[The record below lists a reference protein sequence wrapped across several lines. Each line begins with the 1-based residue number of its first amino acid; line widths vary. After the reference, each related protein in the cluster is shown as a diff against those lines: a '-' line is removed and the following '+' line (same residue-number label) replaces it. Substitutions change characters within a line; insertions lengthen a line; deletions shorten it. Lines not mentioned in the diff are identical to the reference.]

1 MLLLSFLGLVASL
14 TLWGT
19 FFPVPYTDIRPHGS
33 FVERVTGA
41 IRASFFLTGTYE
53 FVLTANS
60 KAAGAFQHE
69 RPGSFAGFSGLPR
82 LPSDAYLDGMYCNS
96 SSWVFI
102 PSGGTVASPNTCFSR
117 DMYSGSSSEIGLA
130 VEAVEPSRVAIGGV
144 EMDDAAQSAKS
155 SSFLLELAVGS
166 LAIIFVCWLS
176 LKLISIAYTREDL
189 ALSFGRLFV
198 PSPEVAKHF
207 VMTSGLTV
215 TINMSNDVAL
225 VPISDAY
232 EVVTAMI
239 ESSMGMGQSGV
250 NPIYYRE
257 NGPVFTDSVAV
268 CDVPLSSLALVTGSQ
283 LVEYSFH
290 PVVDVI
296 INRLAR
302 QQIGTPVNWSNCIAA
317 DSDAIPVER
326 VNNEPGSTSLLPASV
341 ASVRMPQLTALVLRR
356 LENISHF
363 VLLRLV
369 FVIVANAGDGQ
380 TAAENRSSTDKEEG
394 PSERPKRNR
403 MGQRQRRRLYQR
415 EMRKQQAELIDRLE
429 MESDGGSNPP
439 PQAPPAPLPASPVG
453 HAASSTVA
461 PMAPIRPA
469 MPVNLQ
475 GQGNGFRPPH
485 PHPPPPFRQF
495 PVVARQPP
503 VPGQGGQMPPFPW
516 PYQQYGYPHYPHQR
530 F

>member
-1 MLLLSFLGLVASL
+1 MLLRSFLGLVASL

-41 IRASFFLTGTYE
+41 IRASFFLTGAYE
-53 FVLTANS
+53 FVLIANS

-82 LPSDAYLDGMYCNS
+82 LPSNAYLDGMYCNS

-102 PSGGTVASPNTCFSR
+102 PSVGTVASPNTCFSR

-130 VEAVEPSRVAIGGV
+130 VEPVEPSRVAIGGV

-155 SSFLLELAVGS
+155 SSFLLD
-166 LAIIFVCWLS
+166 
-176 LKLISIAYTREDL
+176 IAYTREDQV
-189 ALSFGRLFV
+189 LSFGRLFV

-215 TINMSNDVAL
+215 TTNMSNDVAL
-225 VPISDAY
+225 MPISDAY

-239 ESSMGMGQSGV
+239 ESSIGMGQSGV
-250 NPIYYRE
+250 NPIYCRE

-268 CDVPLSSLALVTGSQ
+268 CDVPLSSPALVTGSQ

-290 PVVDVI
+290 PGVGVVI
-296 INRLAR
+296 SRLAR

-317 DSDAIPVER
+317 DSDAIPVKR
-326 VNNEPGSTSLLPASV
+326 VNNERGSISLLPASV

-403 MGQRQRRRLYQR
+403 MGQRQRRRLHQR

-439 PQAPPAPLPASPVG
+439 PQAPPAPIPASPVG

-469 MPVNLQ
+469 MPVNQQ

-485 PHPPPPFRQF
+485 HIHLPTFGNSR
-495 PVVARQPP
+495 
-503 VPGQGGQMPPFPW
+503 
-516 PYQQYGYPHYPHQR
+516 
-530 F
+530 

>member
-1 MLLLSFLGLVASL
+1 MLLRSFLGLVASL

-41 IRASFFLTGTYE
+41 IRASFFLTGAYE
-53 FVLTANS
+53 FVLIANS

-82 LPSDAYLDGMYCNS
+82 LPSNAYLDGMYCNS

-102 PSGGTVASPNTCFSR
+102 PSVGTVASPNTCFSR

-130 VEAVEPSRVAIGGV
+130 VEPVEPSRVAIGGV

-155 SSFLLELAVGS
+155 SSFLLD
-166 LAIIFVCWLS
+166 
-176 LKLISIAYTREDL
+176 IAYTREDL
-189 ALSFGRLFV
+189 VLSFGRLFV

-215 TINMSNDVAL
+215 TTNMSNDVAL
-225 VPISDAY
+225 MPISDAY

-239 ESSMGMGQSGV
+239 ESSIGMGQSGV
-250 NPIYYRE
+250 NPIYCRE

-268 CDVPLSSLALVTGSQ
+268 CDVPLSSPALVTGSQ

-290 PVVDVI
+290 PGVGVVI
-296 INRLAR
+296 SRLAR

-317 DSDAIPVER
+317 DSDAIPVKR
-326 VNNEPGSTSLLPASV
+326 VNNERGSISLLPASV

-403 MGQRQRRRLYQR
+403 MGQRQRRRLHQR

-439 PQAPPAPLPASPVG
+439 PQAPPAPIPASPVG

-485 PHPPPPFRQF
+485 HIHLPTFGNSR
-495 PVVARQPP
+495 
-503 VPGQGGQMPPFPW
+503 
-516 PYQQYGYPHYPHQR
+516 
-530 F
+530 